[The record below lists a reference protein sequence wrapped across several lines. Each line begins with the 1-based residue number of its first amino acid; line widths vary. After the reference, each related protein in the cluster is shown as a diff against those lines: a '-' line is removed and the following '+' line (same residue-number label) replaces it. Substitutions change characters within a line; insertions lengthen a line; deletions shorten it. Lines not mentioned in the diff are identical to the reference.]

1 MEHFAQ
7 INTTAGLKIINLKDI
22 ALIEPV
28 NPADMQTQP
37 ATIFLSVTGLGP
49 YTTVDSYSKTV
60 VLLQR
65 VII

>member
-7 INTTAGLKIINLKDI
+7 INTTDGLKIFNLKDI
-22 ALIEPV
+22 TMIQPV
-28 NPADMQTQP
+28 DTDHPDDQP

-49 YTTVDSYSKTV
+49 YTTVDSFSQIV